1 MKGRRLLVFAVSI
14 VAGSCLPILSQAPA
28 TDPGSFKVCHDE
40 YALCTFSQCGSVQVL
55 GAQSTTMC
63 TCNVR
68 KDFSV
73 GKECAGPTKLAD
85 GQTQVMSRYH
95 PITTY
100 SRCTNNR
107 QWAMCLD
114 SPCTID
120 PANPADKTKL
130 QQAQCKCSVV
140 SGQGDWLVQPGTA
153 QCTNGLIS
161 SATVTDLD
169 QITDYLETHPELHIP
184 NFSVVNIVPK

>member
-1 MKGRRLLVFAVSI
+1 MKERRLLPFAMAI
-14 VAGSCLPILSQAPA
+14 VAGSCLPALSQAPA

-55 GAQSTTMC
+55 GAQATTMC
-63 TCNVR
+63 ACTVR
-68 KDFSV
+68 NDFSV

-85 GQTQVMSRYH
+85 GHTQVMSRYH

-100 SRCTNNR
+100 SRCSNNR

-120 PANPADKTKL
+120 PTNPADKTKP
-130 QQAQCKCSVV
+130 QKAQCKCSVT
-140 SGQGDWLVQPGTA
+140 SGQDWLVKPGTA

-161 SATVTDLD
+161 SATVVDLD

-184 NFSVVNIVPK
+184 NFSVVNVVPK

>member
-1 MKGRRLLVFAVSI
+1 MRGTKWMVFVLPMFT
-14 VAGSCLPILSQAPA
+14 VCCLSALSQAPA
-28 TDPGSFKVCHDE
+28 KDTSDFQVCDKE

-55 GAQSTTMC
+55 GAQATTMC

-100 SRCTNNR
+100 SRCSNNR

-120 PANPADKTKL
+120 PTNPADKTKP

-153 QCTNGLIS
+153 QCTNGVIS
-161 SATVTDLD
+161 SATVDDLD
-169 QITDYLETHPELHIP
+169 QITDYLENHPELHIP
-184 NFSVVNIVPK
+184 NFTVVNIAPR

>member
-1 MKGRRLLVFAVSI
+1 MRGTKMFIFALPM
-14 VAGSCLPILSQAPA
+14 VAGCCLTALSQAPPP
-28 TDPGSFKVCHDE
+28 DPGPFKVCQTE

-55 GAQSTTMC
+55 GAQATTMC
-63 TCNVR
+63 TCSVR

-73 GKECAGPTKLAD
+73 GKECEGPTKLAD
-85 GQTQVMSRYH
+85 VQTQVMSRYH

-100 SRCTNNR
+100 SRCSNNR

-120 PANPADKTKL
+120 PTNPADKTKP

-140 SGQGDWLVQPGTA
+140 SGQGDWLVQPGKA

-161 SATVTDLD
+161 SATVVDLD
-169 QITDYLETHPELHIP
+169 QITDYLESHPELHIP

>member
-1 MKGRRLLVFAVSI
+1 MLADRI
-14 VAGSCLPILSQAPA
+14 VAGACE
-28 TDPGSFKVCHDE
+28 DPGSFKVCHNE

-55 GAQSTTMC
+55 GAQATTMC

-73 GKECAGPTKLAD
+73 GKECAGPTKLGD

-100 SRCTNNR
+100 SRCSNNR

-120 PANPADKTKL
+120 PTNPADKTKP
-130 QQAQCKCSVV
+130 QQAQCNCSVV

-184 NFSVVNIVPK
+184 NFTVVNIVPK